1 MSLDLGVG
9 YNPSTQEIVN
19 KVTNYSVSGFQQGGA
34 GYLNITTSA
43 QTVVK
48 TGPGLLSKIALQ
60 STLVSAVKAYDNTVS
75 GGNVVAYIPASTSA
89 GTVFDYQTRFITGLV
104 VSSGAGADT
113 FNVIFN

>member
-1 MSLDLGVG
+1 MSVDLGVG
-9 YNPSTQEIVN
+9 YNPSQQETLN
-19 KVTNYSVSGFQQGGA
+19 KVANFSVSGFQQGGA

-43 QTVVK
+43 QTLVK

-75 GGNVVAYIPASTSA
+75 GGNVIAYIPGATSA
-89 GTVFDYQTRFITGLV
+89 GTIFDLQTRFSTGLV

-113 FNVIFN
+113 INIIFN